1 VNAPALTTMLRAL
14 LRWWWLIVLSVSIG
28 VGVGYILRTGQADL
42 FYSQAT
48 VVIGQQSNSPIPVGT
63 ERRIMDGYIVFVRR
77 DSLLQPVIDD
87 LGLNISTQQFG
98 QIMSLETNPSASLL
112 GIGIVDTDPER
123 AAVIANRI
131 VDELI
136 RQTTDRATL
145 LDLEFVNNQI
155 ADIQRQI
162 TNLQVEYDA
171 LVNEA
176 AGLTSAFAINANL
189 EQRQQIETTISGLRT
204 LLLDLVNNAPRSD
217 IQIFERAKPNYF
229 PVASNSILDLI
240 IAGGAGGALSILT
253 ILLFTFFDD
262 RLQWDEGRQEVVAG
276 LNILGPLGIIPQN
289 KTPLYVDTM
298 PQSVEAEALRQLRA
312 KLALA
317 NGGQQPQVV
326 TIMSYDS
333 GEGKTLTSANL
344 ALETARSGLRTLVI
358 DGDMRRGDLHELF
371 HLPNVF
377 GLSDILNSNED
388 IQALL
393 SQAVVDSGYE
403 NLAILTSGRAPADP
417 ATLLSRPRLAELV
430 NILTRH
436 YDALVIDA
444 APTIGGPDAIF
455 LGEVSSG
462 VAIIVNAR
470 RTRLA
475 SLKRAVEELT
485 SGRRVR
491 IYGVIFN
498 RVRLQVTT
506 KYNSTYYYRQT
517 GSLTAEKLNRE
528 MAKPGSGLFAL
539 RRHIIID
546 RNGER
551 LFSID
556 ACAARMGVKRRVVR
570 SWISSGYLPAER
582 RLLRRWIRESAIN
595 RMLEQRVVTVPPEP
609 QFTPEPVNPS
619 GNSVNGSHEIPSH
632 LREQREAIL
641 GYAQRPNPDDTE
653 F

>member
-1 VNAPALTTMLRAL
+1 MLRAL

-28 VGVGYILRTGQADL
+28 VGVGYFLRTGQVDL
-42 FYSQAT
+42 YFSKAI
-48 VVIGQQSNSPIPVGT
+48 VMVGQQNNSPIPVGSD
-63 ERRIMDGYIVFVRR
+63 RRVLDGYIAFIRR

-87 LGLNISTQQFG
+87 LGLNVSPQLFQEY
-98 QIMSLETNPSASLL
+98 MSIEANPFASLL
-112 GIGIVDTDPER
+112 EIGILDIDPER
-123 AAVIANRI
+123 AAIIANRV

-136 RQTTDRATL
+136 RQTSDRATM
-145 LDLEFVNNQI
+145 LDVEFINNQI
-155 ADIQRQI
+155 AAIQQQI
-162 TNLQVEYDA
+162 TNLQAEHDA
-171 LVNEA
+171 LVEEA
-176 AGLTSAFAINANL
+176 ANLTTAFAINANL
-189 EQRQQIETTISGLRT
+189 EERRQIESTITGLRT
-204 LLLDLVNNAPRSD
+204 TLLNLVNSAPRSD

-229 PVASNSILDLI
+229 PVAANSILDLL

-262 RLQWDEGRQEVVAG
+262 RLQWDEGRHEVVAG
-276 LNILGPLGIIPQN
+276 LPILGPLGVIPSN
-289 KTPLYVDTM
+289 KMPLYVDTM

-377 GLSDILNSNED
+377 GLSDILNSDED
-388 IQALL
+388 IRALL
-393 SQAVVDSGYE
+393 SQAIVDSGYE
-403 NLAILTSGRAPADP
+403 NLALLTSGRAPADP

-430 NILTRH
+430 NILKRH

-485 SGRRVR
+485 SGRHVR

-506 KYNSTYYYRQT
+506 KYNSSYYYRQS

-570 SWISSGYLPAER
+570 SWTSSGYLPAER

-595 RMLEQRVVTVPPEP
+595 RMLEQRTVTVPPEP
-609 QFTPEPVNPS
+609 QYIPEPVNPS
-619 GNSVNGSHEIPSH
+619 MNSVNGSHEIPSH

-641 GYAQRPNPDDTE
+641 GYAQRPKPDDSE